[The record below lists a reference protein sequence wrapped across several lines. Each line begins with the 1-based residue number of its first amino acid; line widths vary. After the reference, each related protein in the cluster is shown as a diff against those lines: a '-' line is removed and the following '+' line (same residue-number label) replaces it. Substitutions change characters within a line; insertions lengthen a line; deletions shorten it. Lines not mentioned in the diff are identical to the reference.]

1 MKILFLSF
9 LACLFALNASALSF
23 YQTIPDTIKP
33 SDTIKVVKPAPVQ
46 DMLSVVLD
54 TIALDPPLIVFWT
67 EKNAVGLN
75 LNEVAFIN
83 WNAGGNNSIAALL
96 HGNFERN
103 YKKQL
108 LSWKNVVSFKYG
120 LNAQE
125 GREVRK
131 TDDEFRFNSSFG
143 YRKDSISNWYYSAK
157 FTFNTQIA
165 NGYKYPETHRPISK
179 FMAPGYLFVGVGS
192 QYSSHDESLDVYIS
206 PLTQKS
212 TFVLD
217 QRLANEGMFGV
228 QRAQY
233 DDLGNL
239 IEEGESVRTEIG
251 FLVTSN
257 FAKEIF
263 TNVKIDNRIS
273 LYSDYLN
280 KFGNVDVDW
289 EINADLKVNHF
300 IRASIGTQLR
310 YDDDVKYKEDT
321 NGDGNLETFGPR
333 VQFKQL
339 LGVGFTYEF

>member
-1 MKILFLSF
+1 MKIQFLSF
-9 LACLFALNASALSF
+9 LACLFALNASA
-23 YQTIPDTIKP
+23 QIIPNPIKP

-46 DMLSVVLD
+46 DTLLVVLD
-54 TIALDPPLIVFWT
+54 TISLEPPMMVFWN
-67 EKNAVGLN
+67 EKNSVGLN

-83 WNAGGNNSIAALL
+83 WNAGGNNSVSALV

-103 YKKQL
+103 FKKKL
-108 LSWKNVVSFKYG
+108 LSWKNRGSFKYG

-125 GREVRK
+125 DREVRK
-131 TDDEFRFNSSFG
+131 TDDEFRLSSSFG
-143 YRKDSISNWYYSAK
+143 YRKDSLSNWYYSAK
-157 FTFNTQIA
+157 FDFNTQIA
-165 NGYKYPETHRPISK
+165 NGYKYPETDNPISK

-192 QYSSHDESLDVYIS
+192 QYSSSDESLDLYIS

-217 QRLANEGMFGV
+217 QRLSNEGMFGV
-228 QRAQY
+228 QEAQY

-239 IEEGESVRTEIG
+239 IEEGENVRTEIG
-251 FLVTSN
+251 FLITSN

-263 TNVKIDNRIS
+263 TNVRLDNRIS

-289 EINADLKVNHF
+289 EVNADLKVNHF
-300 IRASIGTQLR
+300 IRANIGTQLR

-321 NGDGNLETFGPR
+321 NGDGELETTGPR

-339 LGVGFTYEF
+339 LGVGFIYEF

>member
-1 MKILFLSF
+1 MKIPLLSL
-9 LACLFALNASALSF
+9 LACLFALNASALQI
-23 YQTIPDTIKP
+23 YQTLPDTAYSI
-33 SDTIKVVKPAPVQ
+33 DTIKVIDTVQ
-46 DMLSVVLD
+46 ATDTLSFVLD
-54 TIALDPPLIVFWT
+54 TIALEPPVMVYWKET
-67 EKNAVGLN
+67 NSVGLN
-75 LNEVAFIN
+75 VNEVAFIN
-83 WNAGGNNSIAALL
+83 WNAGGNNSISALI

-103 YKKQL
+103 YRKKL
-108 LSWKNVVSFKYG
+108 LSWKNRGSFKYG

-125 GREVRK
+125 DREVRK
-131 TDDEFRFNSSFG
+131 TDDEFRLSSSFG
-143 YRKDSISNWYYSAK
+143 YRKDSLSNWYYSAK
-157 FTFNTQIA
+157 FDFNTQIA
-165 NGYKYPETHRPISK
+165 NGYKYPETDNPISK

-192 QYSSHDESLDVYIS
+192 QYSSSDESLDIYIS

-239 IEEGESVRTEIG
+239 VEEGESVRTEIG

-263 TNVKIDNRIS
+263 TNVRLDNRLS

-289 EINADLKVNHF
+289 EVNADLKVNDF
-300 IRASIGTQLR
+300 IRANIGTQLR

-321 NGDGNLETFGPR
+321 NGDGDLETSGPR

-339 LGVGFTYEF
+339 LGVGFIYEF

>member
-1 MKILFLSF
+1 MKIQILSF
-9 LACLFALNASALSF
+9 LAFLFALNASALPF
-23 YQTIPDTIKP
+23 YQSIPDTIKP
-33 SDTIKVVKPAPVQ
+33 SDTIKVEKPAPVQ
-46 DMLSVVLD
+46 DTLSVVID
-54 TIALDPPLIVFWT
+54 TITLEPPMVVFWK

-83 WNAGGNNSIAALL
+83 WNAGGNNSISALV

-103 YKKQL
+103 YKKKL
-108 LSWKNVVSFKYG
+108 LSWKNSATFKYG

-125 GREVRK
+125 DREVRK
-131 TDDEFRFNSSFG
+131 TDDEFRLSSSFG

-157 FTFNTQIA
+157 FDFNTQIA
-165 NGYKYPETHRPISK
+165 NGYKYPETDNPISK

-192 QYSSHDESLDVYIS
+192 QYSSKDESLDIYIS

-228 QRAQY
+228 QGAQY

-263 TNVKIDNRIS
+263 SNVKLDNRLS

-280 KFGNVDVDW
+280 KFGNIDVDW
-289 EINADLKVNHF
+289 EVNADLKVNDF
-300 IRASIGTQLR
+300 IRANIGTQLR

-321 NGDGNLETFGPR
+321 NGDGELETSGPR

-339 LGVGFTYEF
+339 LGVGFIYEF